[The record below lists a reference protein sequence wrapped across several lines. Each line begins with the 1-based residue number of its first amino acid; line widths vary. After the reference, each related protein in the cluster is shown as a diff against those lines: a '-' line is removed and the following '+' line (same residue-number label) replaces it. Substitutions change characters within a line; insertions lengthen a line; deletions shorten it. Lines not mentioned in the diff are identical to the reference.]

1 MLTRS
6 YASHAVLSAHRLPP
20 PLAPLI
26 GPSQR
31 SSVAARVL
39 ANDTR
44 GSACIGVCSRRGSSR
59 AHADGAGAVTAAV
72 EGHNEDVKEVYLGCA
87 GGKKRY
93 KAIRSYRRRNRWLS

>member
-1 MLTRS
+1 MLIGS
-6 YASHAVLSAHRLPP
+6 YASPAVLSAHRLPP

-59 AHADGAGAVTAAV
+59 AHADGAGSMTAAV
-72 EGHNEDVKEVYLGCA
+72 EWHNEDVKEFYLGCE
-87 GGKKRY
+87 GGKKSY
-93 KAIRSYRRRNRWLS
+93 KAIRSYRGRNRWLA